1 MSQPQLPPAG
11 NFPNPVRQLGKL
23 AVGIGLG
30 LTASTLAGLWYARH
44 YINTQLTPL
53 IQQELSKQL
62 QRPVVLGEVQ
72 RATLGGLRLGKSAI
86 PTTETAQDFV
96 NIEAIEIQLDLWQY
110 LRTGKVGVDIS
121 AEGVSAFIPQ
131 QVQPILPPDQPPPTT
146 IPVQPTVVEPPSL
159 VNLQSLKISNGE
171 VVIRGGVDGKL
182 VAIRDVQIT
191 AQLNLADQARQTVIL
206 DAAGKFGEAG
216 TLNLAGEYVLTNASG
231 NLQAKLKQID
241 PVPLQSV
248 LVGVPV
254 IPQGGRLSADVQLL
268 LAENGVIQSL
278 QGSAQLDQLALLT
291 SALPQPITQITGQLQ
306 VQGLTLT
313 IPKLQGKLGAIATE
327 VRGTIGLAKGDLD
340 LQLVTPKTAIADL
353 VAGTGI
359 KPPIDLDG
367 TLQLKSTIKGTTA
380 LPQIAAE
387 LSAPDTLLIDR
398 VAVAN
403 FQGKVSS
410 AVNQQN
416 QFSLNIDRLSA
427 LVQGGGELQG
437 RGKVSEAGIEA
448 ELQLTGINAEA
459 IAQLYDTKLP
469 ITVGNISATVRAAGK
484 LAQPLITAQISAPQS
499 QYPAEID
506 LELRDGLAVIRRARV
521 DFPELVGSA
530 DLTGTYN
537 LTAGSWQAQ
546 ISAEAVPLRLVSPA
560 EQGTVNV
567 RANLQSN
574 RPSLEIGDIRG
585 DISAEL
591 PQGLNT
597 IPEAITADGVWD
609 GQNLRLRQA
618 RVGSLLTLSGRL
630 GIAVPQGI
638 KDVDLVVSA
647 DSVGINRLSLLLPK
661 ISPNAQ
667 GLLSFQGSVTGVP
680 DSLAIAGKLKL
691 DGVNLPDIAQA
702 VSAPFIPSQGLLSF
716 DGTVNGKLPAPRLL
730 GSWRVS
736 DVAIPPLRL
745 ASLEFRGLVDPLSPI
760 PSADGAL
767 RLQELRVNQ
776 VVVTRSLL
784 GEVNYRADQGL
795 TANLQDTAG
804 GGDHLNLQLDPQFF
818 PLSLDAQLAGGTL
831 TARGQDQKV
840 RLSLARLPLG
850 VVSPNLAGRLSSE
863 LVLDFVT
870 GQALGDISV
879 DQPRLGRAVLDRL
892 SASISYGRNQ
902 LTVSNGDLRFPE
914 QEGIYSFQFTYN
926 PSQTQ
931 PFQGELHVSGGTIQN
946 ITAALQWNDF
956 SDIARGLALPPTSA
970 SAVADLTG
978 FVSSADLYAN
988 LQYLAQLQAR
998 AEQQEIAQGVNAL
1011 FPPLSEFRGS
1021 LDGKISITADAL
1033 LQPTINFDIRSRELE
1048 YGKFAVEQFSA
1059 KGSYSNEVLRLDNLK
1074 LASGNSFAEI
1084 SETVL
1089 VPALLGRPLSL
1100 DTLSD
1105 LLRTEQKGKLVLA
1118 NFPIESLRPLPI
1130 IQAIPFDI
1138 SGNVNGTANLSGSLA
1153 NLRLNGKLAINN
1165 ASINRQPLEL
1175 VEGEFDFQ
1183 NFLLKFQAQAL
1194 VSGKEPLNAKGS
1206 LLVLGGLVDMQVDV
1220 KNEGLAFINVLDQP
1234 VRWVAGKGNASL
1246 NIKGVVGQPSIEG
1259 KVNLDNA
1266 QLGILGLNEN
1276 LQGVKGELAFNRD
1289 RLTADLS
1296 AKFREGS
1303 FTATGAI
1310 AINDPQLITENP
1322 LTINADRFSLNIR
1335 DLSAERCSGKVIVK
1349 GTAFAPV
1356 LTGEVLV
1363 ADGRLSLV
1371 DDGTDPFP
1379 FPLGFENLIVKLE
1392 NMQITRAPIFSFVA
1406 DGSLEVNGTA
1416 QEIRPSGRVTFSRGQ
1431 FNAISARFR
1440 LDRSF
1445 DNYAEF
1451 IPSQGLN
1458 PNLNVRVAGSVVEVT
1473 RVPVITDPVLGA
1485 LSPRDVPVSTQGAQ
1499 RTLRVQATV
1508 TGNADNPNILLTSA
1522 PPRNQA
1528 ELLALIGG
1536 GVASQTEGADTAA
1549 ALASLAGG
1557 GILNLLQDALGDA
1570 LGVVEFNLN
1579 PVTTNP
1585 RGTQSTTLGL
1595 AAEAAIDF
1603 SNSFSAA
1610 VRTIINDPNE
1620 PTDYAIRYRLD
1631 PTIIF
1636 RANIN
1641 SRGDRGASIEFET
1654 RF

>member
-1 MSQPQLPPAG
+1 VSQPQLPPAG

-231 NLQAKLKQID
+231 NLQVKLEQID